1 MYINLGYL
9 RGQIRLRNPEITNNS
24 DNIGSMLKYH
34 RLKLNLT
41 LEDSSDGICS
51 VSYLSKIENSLI
63 RPSEKYI
70 LQLEER
76 YNAKFF
82 NIGNQHNE
90 LLHQLIENL
99 FYEQEE
105 VIDDALFTEDT
116 YQSRLNKTGYL
127 ISQNKFNEAKLNH
140 QELNPYIKN
149 LNGIELKFYIFLTSK
164 LLSFE
169 GRLKDAF
176 SVLNIETDHY
186 PLLHLDILIAS
197 ERIHLATK
205 MNHHPY
211 IVLTYEALIDQCI
224 ENEFYHKVHEL
235 KYHYLTYMVQFI
247 NEPMLNELLDKSKN
261 LKPDQRAFVKAKY
274 FFMNMDYELA
284 IETLNSEPLNSKASL
299 ELKLL
304 ILNRLNQSSIMNESL
319 KSLSNIDN
327 KQLKLI
333 HAYLVLKNTRATN
346 IESLVQFI
354 LTEVLKSNDLPDDI
368 LYLNF
373 WYEEGLQC
381 LKKVGYYK
389 DATKLGRLIF
399 RKIKDLTTIFD

>member
-24 DNIGSMLKYH
+24 DNIGSMLKHH

-76 YNAKFF
+76 YNTKFF
-82 NIGNQHNE
+82 NVGNQQNE
-90 LLHQLIENL
+90 LLHQLIENI
-99 FYEQEE
+99 FHNQEE
-105 VIDDALFTEDT
+105 VIDERLFTEDN
-116 YQSRLNKTGYL
+116 YQSKLNKTGYL
-127 ISQNKFNEAKLNH
+127 ISQNKFLEAKINH

-176 SVLNIETDHY
+176 SVLNIETNHY
-186 PLLHLDILIAS
+186 QLLHLDILIAC
-197 ERIHLATK
+197 ERIYLATK

-211 IVLTYEALIDQCI
+211 IVLTYESLIDQCI

-235 KYHYLTYMVQFI
+235 KYYYLTYMVQFI
-247 NEPMLNELLDKSKN
+247 NEQILNELLDKSKN
-261 LKPDQRAFVKAKY
+261 LKPYQKAFVKSKY
-274 FFMNMDYELA
+274 HFINMDYELA
-284 IETLNSEPLNSKASL
+284 IETLNSEPLISL
-299 ELKLL
+299 EAHELKLL
-304 ILNRLNQSSIMNESL
+304 ILNRINQTNVMKDTLNSFPKFE
-319 KSLSNIDN
+319 N

-333 HAYLVLKNTRATN
+333 HTYLVLKYSKAPN
-346 IESLVQFI
+346 IESLVQYI